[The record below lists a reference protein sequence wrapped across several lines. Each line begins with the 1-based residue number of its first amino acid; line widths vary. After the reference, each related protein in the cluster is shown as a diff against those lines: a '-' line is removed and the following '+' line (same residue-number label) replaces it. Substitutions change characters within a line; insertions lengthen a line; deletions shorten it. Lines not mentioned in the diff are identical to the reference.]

1 MPGSDGSTWRSVGLV
16 ALATLPAIIAAA
28 VWYVVTSQRARER
41 YLIGRHLRELAV
53 LAEQIEGT
61 LSSKADAFDLEV
73 ERAEKGTS
81 RLDDGLLRLGLTPN
95 RIERCSTDS
104 RQAKP
109 GTPQAAQSCSPAVPV
124 VGSTTLDLCVRAE
137 HEPESTSPLR
147 PESTTYH
154 GWPAKKRTATVRF
167 HSGDECASM
176 PLDAVVEPLLSGF
189 EQRNVFLAI
198 DKAIYYE
205 RGDRSL
211 RLAQTRFSGTGTPGT
226 GTKEAGAAP
235 DAVREEDLAATSAS
249 RDVEVAG
256 RPFKLFS
263 HPLRL
268 GAGASTWWLGVLDPK
283 DQFDAEAS
291 TLLSYGAVG
300 YGALALLLL
309 LLSMPVLK
317 VATMGPRDRLRA
329 RDVRVLAL
337 SLVLVVGG
345 ATALLLGFSA
355 NRALDTELDHDLH
368 EVAHTLQNN
377 FVREIEQ
384 VSIALDAFVG
394 ERKRL
399 RALQAQASEVP
410 WCSQDEVS
418 TPPPPPPPARP

>member
-1 MPGSDGSTWRSVGLV
+1 MQGSDGSTWRSVGLV
-16 ALATLPAIIAAA
+16 ALATLAAILAAA

-61 LSSKADAFDLEV
+61 LSSKADAFSLEV
-73 ERAEKGTS
+73 KNYRTGKTPQLS
-81 RLDDGLLRLGLTPN
+81 DGLLRLGLTPDSL
-95 RIERCSTDS
+95 EPCSTES
-104 RQAKP
+104 PEAKP
-109 GTPQAAQSCSPAVPV
+109 DTPRAAQSCSAAVPV
-124 VGSTTLDLCVRAE
+124 VGSITLDLCVRAE

-147 PESTTYH
+147 PESTTSH

-167 HSGDECASM
+167 HSGKDCASI

-189 EQRNVFLAI
+189 GQRNVFLAI
-198 DKAIYYE
+198 DGAIYYE

-211 RLAQTRFSGTGTPGT
+211 RLAQTRFSGTGASGT

-235 DAVREEDLAATSAS
+235 EPVREEDLAAASAA

-256 RPFKLFS
+256 RLFKLFS

-268 GAGASTWWLGVLDPK
+268 GAGESTWWLGVLDPK

-345 ATALLLGFSA
+345 ATPFLRGFSA
-355 NRALDTELDHDLH
+355 NQALDTELDHDLH
-368 EVAHTLQNN
+368 YVAHTL
-377 FVREIEQ
+377 R
-384 VSIALDAFVG
+384 
-394 ERKRL
+394 
-399 RALQAQASEVP
+399 
-410 WCSQDEVS
+410 
-418 TPPPPPPPARP
+418 